1 MRHIFRSL
9 RGFNYRVWAIGALI
23 SNIGTWMQRTAQDW
37 IVLTQLTNNNATAVG
52 IVMALQFGPQFL
64 LLPWIGV
71 VADRVDRR
79 KFLIATQ
86 TAMGLLGLGLGIL
99 AVAGWVRLWH
109 VYLFALLLGCVTA
122 FDSPV
127 RATFVAELVEEDDLA
142 NAVALN
148 STSFNAAR
156 MIGPAIAGVLI
167 AIVGSGGVFLIN
179 AATFAAVIYSLKSLR
194 LDKAYRERRARR
206 SPGTLIEGIRYV
218 GNRPDLKAVL
228 WMLFFLSTFGLN
240 YPIFISTMAVTAFHA
255 GASEYGLL
263 TSILGMGSVTG
274 ALLAAR
280 VGRPRMITLLTG
292 ATVFGVCTLVAA
304 TMPNYALFGIM
315 LFVIGVAAQNF
326 TTSTTSLVQ
335 LSTEPE
341 MRGRVVAILLAVALG
356 GTPVGSPLIGWVAD
370 TLGPRWAVAAGG
382 TAGLIAAAIGLIYM
396 SKHPNASPEIYR
408 PTVRVI
414 D

>member
-9 RGFNYRVWAIGALI
+9 RGFNYRVWAVGALI

-37 IVLTQLTNNNATAVG
+37 IVLTQLTHNNATAVG

-194 LDKAYRERRARR
+194 LDKAHRERRSRR
-206 SPGTLIEGIRYV
+206 SRGTLIEGIRYV

-292 ATVFGVCTLVAA
+292 ASVFGVCTLVAA
-304 TMPNYALFGIM
+304 AMPNYVLFGIM

-326 TTSTTSLVQ
+326 TTSTNSLVQ

-382 TAGLIAAAIGLIYM
+382 MAGLIAAAIGLFYM
-396 SKHPNASPEIYR
+396 SKHPNPHPETYR